1 MTALN
6 MLCPDQKIVFNLQTI
21 PVTTT
26 LFDPR
31 IPPPLIV
38 VKLVGGFVN
47 KLNKILKDLPES
59 YEVIND
65 YNNVLNR
72 GFAILKNSDG
82 KIISTLSDAQKSPSL
97 NLKMK
102 DGEMSVVKLAP
113 QR

>member
-1 MTALN
+1 MRNSLFGKKDTLLTPLEHKLTLN
-6 MLCPDQKIVFNLQTI
+6 SSLLAS
-21 PVTTT
+21 
-26 LFDPR
+26 L
-31 IPPPLIV
+31 
-38 VKLVGGFVN
+38 
-47 KLNKILKDLPES
+47 
-59 YEVIND
+59 D